1 MTLKF
6 CHNLIKIE
14 RNRYKN
20 YLNFCNIHSNK
31 LNSYS

>member
-1 MTLKF
+1 MTFKF

-20 YLNFCNIHSNK
+20 YLNFAIYTAIN
-31 LNSYS
+31 